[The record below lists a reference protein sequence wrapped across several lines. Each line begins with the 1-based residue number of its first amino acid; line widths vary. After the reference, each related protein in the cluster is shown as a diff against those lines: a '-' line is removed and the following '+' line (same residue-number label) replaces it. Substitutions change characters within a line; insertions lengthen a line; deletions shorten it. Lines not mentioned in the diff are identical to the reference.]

1 MKEENFIFEESDL
14 FGHPIQAT
22 YPEEATRGKVGKLI
36 DSVYV
41 NEIKKTTTVKFVDG
55 SIQTVTCH
63 KDDVFDPVVGVA
75 IAVSSFVFGTKKN
88 FHEVVSRKLKK
99 SHKSKK

>member
-1 MKEENFIFEESDL
+1 MNKVTFLGFPVN
-14 FGHPIQAT
+14 PT
-22 YPEEATRGKVGKLI
+22 YPEEATRGKVGKVI

-41 NEIKKTTTVKFVDG
+41 NETKKTTTVKFVDG

-88 FHEVVSRKLKK
+88 FHEVVSRKLRK
-99 SHKSKK
+99 SDKSKK